1 MAMTC
6 KPTIPSPQAIILA
19 AGKGKRMAAEL
30 GDQPKVLFEVAGRP
44 MIHWVVAACRQA
56 GVARCIVVVGY
67 QSEKVKAA
75 LSGENDIVFV
85 TQEQQLGTGH
95 ATRMAQPLLAGRSVD
110 VFVLAGDA
118 PLIRARTL
126 RQILD
131 VHRRQGAHAT
141 LATAV
146 IDDPTGY
153 GRILREPDGTFRAIV
168 EHKDAT
174 AQQREIREVYPS
186 YACFRSDV
194 LFEVLA
200 QLRNHNAQGE
210 YYLTEAPNLLK
221 RQGRK
226 VALVD
231 AVPPEDVLGV
241 NTPRELAEVDAILRR
256 RLAAEQAD
264 RASLSRPPV
273 AREVRS

>member
-1 MAMTC
+1 MSS
-6 KPTIPSPQAIILA
+6 KPDNPPPQAIILA

-30 GDQPKVLFEVAGRP
+30 GDQPKVLFKVAGRP
-44 MIHWVVAACRQA
+44 MIHWVIQACRQA

-67 QSEKVKAA
+67 QADKVKAA
-75 LSGENDIVFV
+75 LAGQKDIVFV

-95 ATRMAQPLLAGRSVD
+95 AARMAEPVLAGQSVD
-110 VFVLAGDA
+110 VFVLAGDG

-126 RQILD
+126 RHMLE
-131 VHRRQGAHAT
+131 VHRQQGADAT
-141 LATAV
+141 LATSM
-146 IDDPTGY
+146 IEDPTGY
-153 GRILREPDGTFRAIV
+153 GRILREPDGSFRGII

-174 AQQREIREVYPS
+174 PQQREIREVYPS
-186 YACFRSDV
+186 YACFRSNV

-200 QLRNHNAQGE
+200 QLRNNNAQGE
-210 YYLTEAPNLLK
+210 YYVTEAPNLLK

-226 VALVD
+226 VAIVD

-241 NTPRELAEVDAILRR
+241 NTPAELAQVDAILQR
-256 RLAAEQAD
+256 RLAAEKAD
-264 RASLSRPPV
+264 RPSPSRQPV